1 MSTNKEQSQQDREP
15 LVPAATATAAA
26 AAVTASLLPR
36 GGGRA
41 RTAASP
47 RPRVRRAATARLW
60 RRVDRPLLPPPSCS
74 LPLLSFPSRRTAHA
88 TQHFANSPN
97 SSSPQARLGRSSRPV
112 PRSPPAVSAADYR
125 LSPRCRY
132 ASAGFQSFGV
142 SLLLRFAYACA
153 LVPAQLV

>member
-36 GGGRA
+36 GGKGENGRF
-41 RTAASP
+41 P
-47 RPRVRRAATARLW
+47 ATARPSCRDSPSVAT
-60 RRVDRPLLPPPSCS
+60 RRSPPPAPPSCP